1 MLCVPTGCFMRYM
14 AGCSREMHTQHL
26 AEGSAGGLF
35 ISVQVPIE
43 WLLCSVY
50 RIRMSQVPEFEAGA
64 ELHDNHAILVA

>member
-1 MLCVPTGCFMRYM
+1 
-14 AGCSREMHTQHL
+14 MHTQHL